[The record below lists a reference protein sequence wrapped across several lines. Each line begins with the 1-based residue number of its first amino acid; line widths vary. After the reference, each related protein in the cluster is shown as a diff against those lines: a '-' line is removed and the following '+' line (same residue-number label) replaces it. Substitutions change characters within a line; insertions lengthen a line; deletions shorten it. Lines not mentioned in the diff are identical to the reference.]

1 MPMRWECFGLTV
13 AMPLGGLEYPLR
25 PRVVDVG
32 WAGSAGCVPQVL
44 AIAQIARDASIS
56 HARPGHGG

>member
-25 PRVVDVG
+25 PRLEPPSWVVELG
-32 WAGSAGCVPQVL
+32 K
-44 AIAQIARDASIS
+44 
-56 HARPGHGG
+56 